1 MPVFKVE
8 VSRSVNYYES
18 AYTEIE
24 ANSIEDAKEIA
35 IEMAQDGLL
44 DFNGDE
50 FPIVDYEV
58 FEEGESE

>member
-35 IEMAQDGLL
+35 IEMAKDGLL

-58 FEEGESE
+58 FEEGEFE